1 MTAPANALAPVLEHI
16 DRDLD
21 GSLARLFDLLRIPS
35 ISTDPKY
42 KDEVRRGA
50 DWMAATLTELGF
62 EASVRPTDGH
72 PMVLGHAP
80 GPNGA
85 PHLLYYGHYDVQPPD
100 PLALWSSPPF
110 EPQLVDA
117 AHGKRIVAR
126 GAVDDKGQ
134 VMTFLEAFRAW
145 RAVHGA
151 LPVGVTVVLE
161 GEEET
166 GSPSFAPFVK
176 ANAAELKADVCVV
189 CDTGMWSV
197 DQPAVSYS
205 LRGLV
210 YAEVTVEGPSR
221 DLHSGMYGGGVVN
234 PLNLMGRLVGELH
247 DADGRV
253 QIPGFYDDV
262 LPVGANERAQ
272 WDALGFDEAAFLAE
286 VGMTAAGGE
295 KGFGALERLWGR
307 PTCDVNGIWG
317 GYTDPGAK
325 TVIAAKASAKI
336 SCRLVADQDPE
347 KIYKGLQRFV
357 TERLPAGFKASFT
370 NYGMAPAVRVP
381 TDSRFLGAALAA
393 LRDEYGRDAV
403 LIGCGGSIPA
413 VAVISDVLG
422 IDSLL
427 VGFGL
432 EDDRVHSPNEKF
444 EVVCFHRG
452 IRSNAALL
460 ARMAD
465 IGAKR

>member
-1 MTAPANALAPVLEHI
+1 
-16 DRDLD
+16 
-21 GSLARLFDLLRIPS
+21 
-35 ISTDPKY
+35 
-42 KDEVRRGA
+42 
-50 DWMAATLTELGF
+50 
-62 EASVRPTDGH
+62 
-72 PMVLGHAP
+72 
-80 GPNGA
+80 
-85 PHLLYYGHYDVQPPD
+85 
-100 PLALWSSPPF
+100 
-110 EPQLVDA
+110 
-117 AHGKRIVAR
+117 
-126 GAVDDKGQ
+126 
-134 VMTFLEAFRAW
+134 
-145 RAVHGA
+145 
-151 LPVGVTVVLE
+151 VLE

>member
-1 MTAPANALAPVLEHI
+1 MREHI

-21 GSLARLFDLLRIPS
+21 GSLARLFALLRIPS

-62 EASVRPTDGH
+62 EASVRPTDRH

-80 GPNGA
+80 GPKGA

-205 LRGLV
+205 LRGLA
-210 YAEVTVEGPSR
+210 YAEVTGEGPSR
-221 DLHSGMYGGGVVN
+221 DLHSGM
-234 PLNLMGRLVGELH
+234 
-247 DADGRV
+247 
-253 QIPGFYDDV
+253 
-262 LPVGANERAQ
+262 
-272 WDALGFDEAAFLAE
+272 
-286 VGMTAAGGE
+286 
-295 KGFGALERLWGR
+295 
-307 PTCDVNGIWG
+307 
-317 GYTDPGAK
+317 
-325 TVIAAKASAKI
+325 
-336 SCRLVADQDPE
+336 
-347 KIYKGLQRFV
+347 
-357 TERLPAGFKASFT
+357 
-370 NYGMAPAVRVP
+370 
-381 TDSRFLGAALAA
+381 
-393 LRDEYGRDAV
+393 
-403 LIGCGGSIPA
+403 
-413 VAVISDVLG
+413 
-422 IDSLL
+422 
-427 VGFGL
+427 
-432 EDDRVHSPNEKF
+432 
-444 EVVCFHRG
+444 
-452 IRSNAALL
+452 
-460 ARMAD
+460 
-465 IGAKR
+465 